1 MKTILIAAALGG
13 IFALSSCSNEEP
25 PAEKPLRTVGV
36 VAAEKKPVDRGSVIT
51 GEVRARVQTDLS
63 FRVSGKIT
71 ERLVDVGTRVK
82 TGQLLA
88 RMDPEEQKADLDVAL
103 ANLQSAEAQQ
113 TQAQLTFDRQQSLF
127 RTQVTSRSA
136 VDKAQETLLT
146 TQGAVRSAQ
155 AQLDTARD
163 ALSYTELR
171 ADADGVITARNVEV
185 GQVAQAAQLVFTLAH
200 DGPRDAVFDVYE
212 SLFLERDIDNLVNVS
227 LLSDPTRSVAA
238 PVREISPT
246 IDPDNGTIRVK
257 VGLNGDLTM
266 PLGAPV
272 SGHFRFKQVDAIELP
287 WSAMTSQDGFPA
299 VWVVDPQSSEI
310 AMRRVEVADY
320 ETGQFAIAQ
329 GLNPGDL
336 VVTVGTKFLRTGEK
350 VAYEKGQAQ

>member
-1 MKTILIAAALGG
+1 MKTILMAVAFGG

-25 PAEKPLRTVGV
+25 PAEKPLRLVDV
-36 VAAEKKPVDRGSVIT
+36 VTAAKKPVDRGSVIT

-71 ERLVDVGTRVK
+71 ERLVDVGARVK

-88 RMDPEEQKADLDVAL
+88 RIDPEEQKADIDVAL
-103 ANLQSAEAQQ
+103 ANLQSAEAQM
-113 TQAQLTFDRQQSLF
+113 TQAQLAFDRQQSLF
-127 RTQVTSRSA
+127 KTQVTSRSA

-227 LLSDPTRSVAA
+227 LLSDSARSVEA

-257 VGLNGDLTM
+257 VGLNGDLSM

-287 WSAMTSQDGFPA
+287 WSAMASQNGLPA
-299 VWVVDPQSSEI
+299 VWVVNPQSSEI
-310 AMRRVEVADY
+310 AMRRIEVADY
-320 ETGQFAIAQ
+320 ETGQFVVAD
-329 GLNPGDL
+329 GLQPGDL
-336 VVTVGTKFLRTGEK
+336 VVTGGTKFLRTGEK

>member
-13 IFALSSCSNEEP
+13 IFALSACSNEEP
-25 PAEKPLRTVGV
+25 PSKKPLRTVDV
-36 VAAEKKPVDRGSVIT
+36 VVAEKKPVDRGSLIT

-63 FRVSGKIT
+63 FRVSGKII

-88 RMDPEEQKADLDVAL
+88 RIDPEEQKADLDVAL

-113 TQAQLTFDRQQSLF
+113 TQAKLAFDRQQSLF
-127 RTQVTSRSA
+127 KTQVTSRSA

-146 TQGAVRSAQ
+146 AQGAVRSAQ

-212 SLFLERDIDNLVNVS
+212 SLFLERDINNLVDVS
-227 LLSDPTRSVAA
+227 LLSDPARTIEA

-257 VGLNGDLTM
+257 VGLNGDMTM

-287 WSAMTSQDGFPA
+287 WSAMTSQEGSPA
-299 VWVVDPQSSEI
+299 VWVVDPRSQEVD
-310 AMRRVEVADY
+310 MRRVEVADY
-320 ETGQFAIAQ
+320 ETGQFVVAE

-336 VVTVGTKFLRTGEK
+336 VVTVGTKFLRAGEK

>member
-13 IFALSSCSNEEP
+13 IFALASCSSEEP
-25 PAEKPLRTVGV
+25 PAEKPLRTVDE

-51 GEVRARVQTDLS
+51 GEGRARVPTDLS
-63 FRVSGKIT
+63 FRGSGRIID
-71 ERLVDVGTRVK
+71 RLVEGGARGK
-82 TGQLLA
+82 PGQLLA
-88 RMDPEEQKADLDVAL
+88 RIDPEEQRADIDVAL

-113 TQAQLTFDRQQSLF
+113 TQAQLTFDRQQNLF
-127 RTQVTSRSA
+127 KTQVTSRSA

-227 LLSDPTRSVAA
+227 LLSDPAQIVAA

-257 VGLNGDLTM
+257 VGLNGDMTM

-272 SGHFRFKQVDAIELP
+272 SGHFRFRQIDAIELP
-287 WSAMTSQDGFPA
+287 WSAMASQDGAPA
-299 VWVVDPQSSEI
+299 VWLVDPRSSEV
-310 AMRRVEVADY
+310 AMRPVQVADY
-320 ETGQFAIAQ
+320 ETGQFVVTE

-336 VVTVGTKFLRTGEK
+336 VVTVGTKFLRAGEK